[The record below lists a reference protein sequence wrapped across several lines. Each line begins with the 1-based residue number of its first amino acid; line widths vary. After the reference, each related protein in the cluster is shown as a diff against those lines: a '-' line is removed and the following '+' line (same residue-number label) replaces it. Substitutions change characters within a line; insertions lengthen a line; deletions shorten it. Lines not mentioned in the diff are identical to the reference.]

1 MVKGL
6 LVGLL
11 IMVVC
16 PLIPIA
22 HFVLVPASP
31 FIAGYWGIHHFKKE
45 YGHYAV
51 KGIIFGSILALLFCL
66 ILVAVAYVLIVLVD
80 IDQRIARAIW
90 IGVVVFTLYTASMGT
105 LGAMFSSLREIER
118 RKRDITD
125 GPTAGPDGPESG
137 PGSAGQE

>member
-31 FIAGYWGIHHFKKE
+31 FIAGYWGMPHVKKE
-45 YGHYAV
+45 YWNYAV
-51 KGIIFGSILALLFCL
+51 KGLIFGSALALLFCL
-66 ILVAVAYVLIVLVD
+66 ILVAVAFVLTVLVD
-80 IDQRIARAIW
+80 IDQRISRVIW
-90 IGVVVFTLYTASMGT
+90 IGVVVFTLYTGSMGT
-105 LGAMFSSLREIER
+105 LGAMFSSLRQIEG
-118 RKRDITD
+118 RKKAITN
-125 GPTAGPDGPESG
+125 GSAAGPDGPESG
-137 PGSAGQE
+137 SGSPGLE